1 MDQPGIKGERQLRIV
16 PFARKYGHGTTLVV
30 PILTNCN
37 LCKES
42 LRDECCC
49 VIEVCVSKSEVVTLM
64 VNRRTTRRY
73 ELSLPVIVRG
83 SVDKEA
89 ASLTG
94 KTRDISSRGVYFTI
108 DNKISAG
115 TRLDLTMILPAE
127 VTGGTEV
134 LIKATGRVIRVD
146 TRPINDDQKVD
157 VAAILER
164 YEIIRNEATIE

>member
-1 MDQPGIKGERQLRIV
+1 
-16 PFARKYGHGTTLVV
+16 
-30 PILTNCN
+30 
-37 LCKES
+37 
-42 LRDECCC
+42 
-49 VIEVCVSKSEVVTLM
+49 M